1 MNEYPQVAFVVKKR
15 DIAYRVPRSRIRL
28 TYSGIMLRILVADS
42 WSRAISPSV
51 GVEVML
57 AEFEDGLMVWGEAL
71 GTGVVANG
79 VRSITWVFTYQP
91 KCRR

>member
-1 MNEYPQVAFVVKKR
+1 MNGYPQVAFVAKKR

-57 AEFEDGLMVWGEAL
+57 AEFGDGLMVWGEAL

-91 KCRR
+91 ECRR